1 MQASGIVTKH
11 ATSDADVLIAKTAIQ
26 LTLKVQTAL
35 LGEYTDPP
43 TSSFTFFMSLPRQS
57 LSFDQIMTK

>member
-43 TSSFTFFMSLPRQS
+43 TSSFTFL
-57 LSFDQIMTK
+57 L